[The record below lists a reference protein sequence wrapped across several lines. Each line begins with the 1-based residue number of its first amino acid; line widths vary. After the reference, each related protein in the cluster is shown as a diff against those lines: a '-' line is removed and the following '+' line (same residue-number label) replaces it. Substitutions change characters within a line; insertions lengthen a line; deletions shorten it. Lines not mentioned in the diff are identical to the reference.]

1 MLIMLERKGTWL
13 PGFLTYLCYLCSKM
27 DFYHH
32 CTQYRKAFKEY
43 TFDMPVVFTVGLSC
57 SCLCSYHPLFLNE
70 HRLILL
76 LTQAKAQVL
85 YLLLSHWV
93 GQWIKP
99 LHVSTAA
106 PCLSSACLRET
117 QKVFGCQSITHM
129 LASSYVL
136 RTRQYRQ
143 LSENEFSGILS
154 LVSLSSLWPVG
165 HILQ

>member
-1 MLIMLERKGTWL
+1 
-13 PGFLTYLCYLCSKM
+13 M

-32 CTQYRKAFKEY
+32 CTQYRKPFKEY
-43 TFDMPVVFTVGLSC
+43 TFDMPVVFTVGLFC

-154 LVSLSSLWPVG
+154 LVSSSSLYACGTYFALKCFFLFFFPPCDYCC
-165 HILQ
+165 LCASL